1 MAGVIATGERLFQSR
16 GLNINWFPG
25 HMSSATKAIR
35 ERIKMVDMVIE
46 VRDARI
52 PLTSACAHLEELMQ
66 VPTHALR
73 PRAALPRT
81 TSGCTCLSW
90 PVSRAGPLG
99 PRAESPP
106 PPRAQRK
113 RRVIVLNKSDLID
126 PSDKVSLSPTYPQPA
141 APAAAG
147 AAR

>member
-1 MAGVIATGERLFQSR
+1 MGVRDFPVCATRRIALWRVGARAVGAMAGVIATGERLFQSR

-81 TSGCTCLSW
+81 PSGCTCLSW
-90 PVSRAGPLG
+90 PISRAGPLG
-99 PRAESPP
+99 PQAESPLL
-106 PPRAQRK
+106 RAR
-113 RRVIVLNKSDLID
+113 SG
-126 PSDKVSLSPTYPQPA
+126 SA
-141 APAAAG
+141 ASSS
-147 AAR
+147 